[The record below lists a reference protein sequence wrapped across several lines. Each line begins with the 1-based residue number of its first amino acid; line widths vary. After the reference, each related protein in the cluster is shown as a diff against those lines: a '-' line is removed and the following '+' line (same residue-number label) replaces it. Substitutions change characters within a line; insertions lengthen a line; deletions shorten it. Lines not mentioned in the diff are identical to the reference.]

1 MTGSVVRHE
10 MPKQFFFYRI
20 SCLKSRRSKEVI
32 CIQHYE
38 TTDIFIGAFFLS
50 KGGSLNGIRIK
61 DPARGIAAF
70 EISGDDLDRLDHEY
84 RSGQALVNPVQLR
97 DSLNLLRDMLFDLRT
112 ERRRSHERKRTSQ
125 PGQPR
130 R

>member
-1 MTGSVVRHE
+1 

-32 CIQHYE
+32 TIQHYE

-50 KGGSLNGIRIK
+50 MGGSLSGIRIK

-70 EISGDDLDRLDHEY
+70 EISGDNLEHLAREY

-97 DSLNLLRDMLFDLRT
+97 ESLNLLRDMLFDLRET
-112 ERRRSHERKRTSQ
+112 RRRDDKKRRNRVHQTV
-125 PGQPR
+125 R
-130 R
+130 

>member
-1 MTGSVVRHE
+1 

-84 RSGQALVNPVQLR
+84 RSGLALVNPVQLR
-97 DSLNLLRDMLFDLRT
+97 DSLNLLRDMLFDLRET
-112 ERRRSHERKRTSQ
+112 RRRDDRKRTNRVHQ
-125 PGQPR
+125 TR
-130 R
+130 C